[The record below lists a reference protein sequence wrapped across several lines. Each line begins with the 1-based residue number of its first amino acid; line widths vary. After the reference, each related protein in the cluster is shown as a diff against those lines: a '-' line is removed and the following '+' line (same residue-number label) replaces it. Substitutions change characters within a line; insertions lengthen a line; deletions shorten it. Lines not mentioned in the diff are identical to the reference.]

1 MAFYTQAELEGLGFK
16 YLGKNVKLSKLA
28 SLYNT
33 QNIEIG
39 DNSRI
44 DDFCV
49 LSAGEGGICIG
60 RYVHIAV
67 YTSIMGAGRII
78 MEDFTGLSSKC
89 ALYSSNDDY
98 SGKFMTNPT
107 VPCEYTNVKHAPVI
121 IKKHSL
127 VGVGS
132 IILPGVT
139 VEECVAVGALSL
151 VSKSLEAG
159 FIYTGQ
165 PAKKIKKRSRN
176 CEVLESEL
184 CSQSPQHQKND

>member
-1 MAFYTQAELEGLGFK
+1 MTFYTQTELEVFEFK
-16 YLGKNVKLSKLA
+16 YLGENVKVSKFA
-28 SLYNT
+28 SIYNAK
-33 QNIEIG
+33 NIEIG

-67 YTSIMGAGRII
+67 YTSLMGAGKII
-78 MEDFTGLSSKC
+78 MEDYTGLSSKC
-89 ALYSSNDDY
+89 AVYSSNDDY

-107 VPCEYTNVKHAPVI
+107 VPSKYTNVNHAPVT

-127 VGVGS
+127 VGAGS

-139 VEECVAVGALSL
+139 IDECVAVGALS
-151 VSKSLEAG
+151 VVNKSLESG
-159 FIYTGQ
+159 FIYAGRPT
-165 PAKKIKKRSRN
+165 KKITQRSN
-176 CEVLESEL
+176 HLFELEQLFE
-184 CSQSPQHQKND
+184 NEN

>member
-1 MAFYTQAELEGLGFK
+1 MAYYTQFELEAFGFK
-16 YLGKNVKLSKLA
+16 SLGENVKLSKLA
-28 SLYNT
+28 SIYNAK
-33 QNIEIG
+33 NIEIG

-60 RYVHIAV
+60 RHVHISV
-67 YTSIMGAGRII
+67 YTSIMGAGEIVLQ
-78 MEDFTGLSSKC
+78 DYTGLSSKC

-107 VPCEYTNVKHAPVI
+107 VPSEFTNVSHAPVK

-127 VGVGS
+127 VGAGS

-139 VEECVAVGALSL
+139 IEECVAVGAFSL
-151 VSKSLEAG
+151 VNKSLEAG

-165 PAKKIKKRSRN
+165 PAKKLMARSRN
-176 CEVLESEL
+176 CEMLENEL
-184 CSQSPQHQKND
+184 LTTI

>member
-1 MAFYTQAELEGLGFK
+1 MAFYTQSELEELGFK

-28 SLYNT
+28 SIYNAK
-33 QNIEIG
+33 NIEIG

-49 LSAGEGGICIG
+49 LSAGEGGISIG

-67 YTSIMGAGRII
+67 YTSLIGAGKII
-78 MEDFTGLSSKC
+78 MEDYTCLSSKC

-107 VPCEYTNVKHAPVI
+107 VPSKYTNVTDAPVT

-127 VGVGS
+127 VGAGS

-139 VEECVAVGALSL
+139 IGECAAVGSLSL
-151 VSKSLEAG
+151 VNKNVDAG
-159 FIYTGQ
+159 YIYVGQ
-165 PAKKIKKRSRN
+165 PAKKIMPRKRN
-176 CEVLESEL
+176 CEQLENEL
-184 CSQSPQHQKND
+184 CLKS

>member
-1 MAFYTQAELEGLGFK
+1 MAFYAQSELEELGFK

-28 SLYNT
+28 SIYNAK
-33 QNIEIG
+33 NIEIG

-49 LSAGEGGICIG
+49 LSAGEGGISIG

-67 YTSIMGAGRII
+67 YTSIMGGGRVV

-98 SGKFMTNPT
+98 SGEFMTNPT
-107 VPCEYTNVKHAPVI
+107 VPSQFTNVNHAPVT

-127 VGVGS
+127 VGAGS

-139 VEECVAVGALSL
+139 IGECAAVGSLSL
-151 VSKSLEAG
+151 VNKSLESG
-159 FIYTGQ
+159 FIYMGQ
-165 PAKKIKKRSRN
+165 PAKKITRRKRN
-176 CEVLESEL
+176 CEQLESEL
-184 CSQSPQHQKND
+184 CLKS

>member
-1 MAFYTQAELEGLGFK
+1 MAFYTQAELEAFGFK
-16 YLGKNVKLSKLA
+16 YLGENVKLSKLA
-28 SLYNT
+28 SIYNAK
-33 QNIEIG
+33 NIEIG

-49 LSAGEGGICIG
+49 LSAGEGGISIG

-67 YTSIMGAGRII
+67 YTSIMGTGRVI

-98 SGKFMTNPT
+98 SGEFMTNPT
-107 VPCEYTNVKHAPVI
+107 VPSKYTNVSHAPVT

-139 VEECVAVGALSL
+139 IEECVAVAALSL
-151 VSKSLEAG
+151 VNKSLKSG
-159 FIYTGQ
+159 FIYMGQ
-165 PAKKIKKRSRN
+165 PAKKIMKRSKN

-184 CSQSPQHQKND
+184 CTKN

>member
-1 MAFYTQAELEGLGFK
+1 MAFYTQAELEELGFK
-16 YLGKNVKLSKLA
+16 YLGKNVRLSKLA
-28 SLYNT
+28 SIYNVG
-33 QNIEIG
+33 NIEIG

-49 LSAGEGGICIG
+49 LSAGEGGISIG

-67 YTSIMGAGRII
+67 YTSIMGGGKIVL
-78 MEDFTGLSSKC
+78 EDYTGLSSKC

-107 VPCEYTNVKHAPVI
+107 VPSEYTNVTHAPVT

-127 VGVGS
+127 VGAGS
-132 IILPGVT
+132 IILPGVII
-139 VEECVAVGALSL
+139 EECVAVGALSL

-159 FIYTGQ
+159 FIYVGQ
-165 PAKKIKKRSRN
+165 PAKKIKKRRRN

-184 CSQSPQHQKND
+184 CFKN